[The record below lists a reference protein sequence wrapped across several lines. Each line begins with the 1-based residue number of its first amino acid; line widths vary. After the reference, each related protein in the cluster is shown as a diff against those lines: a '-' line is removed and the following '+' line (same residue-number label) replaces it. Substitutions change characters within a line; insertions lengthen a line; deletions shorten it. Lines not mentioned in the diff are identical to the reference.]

1 MTQQQNVHDLTAINA
16 QLNSLRDQLTK
27 TNDDIVKHIEKRDK
41 LNEQARTLRTE
52 IGELKK
58 ERDRLNE
65 TVKVLKIQRDEVR
78 GKIKP
83 FIDEI
88 RVHSEKIRELKEKRS
103 GVPRHELQK
112 QFDAI
117 EWKIQ
122 TTSLD
127 LKEEKR
133 LIDEVKGIE
142 IQLNVYKKM
151 ELHSQK
157 ISSLKGELKA
167 FTDQADAFHK
177 ELTANA
183 KKSQEIHATM
193 QAKFEEM
200 EKIRTE
206 ASTLHLMY
214 LQGKGL
220 IKPLHEEITRVWELR
235 QKIIEENRKIYEANK
250 KLYKSGRRQQDDA
263 RRQLR
268 ERDESE
274 KKAKEHELKEKIG
287 SQAKDKFERGEKVD
301 WRELQLL
308 LAGDDSETED

>member
-1 MTQQQNVHDLTAINA
+1 MHDISAVNA
-16 QLNSLRDQLTK
+16 QLNSLREQLTK
-27 TNDDIVKHIEKRDK
+27 TNEDIVKHIEKRDK
-41 LNEQARTLRTE
+41 LNEQARNLRTE

-58 ERDRLNE
+58 ERDHLNE
-65 TVKVLKIQRDEVR
+65 TVKTLKAQRDEIR

-103 GVPRHELQK
+103 GIPRHELQK

-133 LIDEVKGIE
+133 LIDEVKQIE

-157 ISSLKGELKA
+157 ISALKGELKA
-167 FTDQADAFHK
+167 LTDQADTFHK

-183 KKSQEIHATM
+183 KKSQDIHATM

-200 EKIRTE
+200 EKIRIE

-214 LQGKGL
+214 LQAKGQ
-220 IKPLHEEITRVWELR
+220 IRPLHEEITRVWEHR
-235 QKIIEENRKIYEANK
+235 QRAIEENHKIYEANRKIYEASRK
-250 KLYKSGRRQQDDA
+250 QQDDS
-263 RRQLR
+263 RKTLR
-268 ERDESE
+268 ERDEND
-274 KKAKEHELKEKIG
+274 KKAKENELKEKIG

-308 LAGDDSETED
+308 LAGDDPESED